1 MKKKEE
7 TYTDIKNKN
16 EHSVLYA
23 VLFVV
28 VFMAFI
34 FNYKALLERVCANT
48 EGKEQHNLTS
58 LLDDKFTDYS
68 LLDAHCNKST
78 IGNIDFSAFYISSDD
93 TLYKCKYDS
102 SSDKLY
108 MQEVSDSPIVLS
120 GKESSK
126 DY

>member
-1 MKKKEE
+1 MKKKE
-7 TYTDIKNKN
+7 TYKDIKNKK

-23 VLFVV
+23 VLFVI

-34 FNYKALLERVCANT
+34 FNYKALLERVSANA
-48 EGKEQHNLTS
+48 EDKEQHNLTS
-58 LLDDKFTDYS
+58 LLDDNFADYS

-78 IGNIDFSAFYISSDD
+78 IGNIDFSAFYISSND

-108 MQEVSDSPIVLS
+108 MQEVSDSPIILR
-120 GKESSK
+120 GDRDGEKE
-126 DY
+126 

>member
-1 MKKKEE
+1 MKKKE
-7 TYTDIKNKN
+7 TYKDIKNKN

-23 VLFVV
+23 VLFVI

-34 FNYKALLERVCANT
+34 FNYKALLERVSANA
-48 EGKEQHNLTS
+48 EDKEQHNLTS
-58 LLDDKFTDYS
+58 LLDDKFTNYS
-68 LLDAHCNKST
+68 LLDVHCNKSN
-78 IGNIDFSAFYISSDD
+78 INNIDFSAFYISSDD

-126 DY
+126 D

>member
-1 MKKKEE
+1 MKKKE
-7 TYTDIKNKN
+7 TYKDIKNKN

-34 FNYKALLERVCANT
+34 FNYKALLERVSANT
-48 EGKEQHNLTS
+48 DGKEQHNLTS
-58 LLDDKFTDYS
+58 LLDENFTDYS
-68 LLDAHCNKST
+68 LLDVHCNKST
-78 IGNIDFSAFYISSDD
+78 IGNIDFSAFYMSSDD